1 MPEFSRQ
8 FSPQFMPA
16 ADDSAG
22 AAPLSFDRRVIQL
35 KRRLVRE
42 ATQAIG
48 MLEAA
53 LDALWRLDRD
63 AAKQVTHDDDTIDRE
78 EVAIEQECFNILAL
92 HHAFARDFRV
102 LTFILKANAD
112 IERVADHAASIAKV
126 TSKFRGDRP
135 PVWPTALRELGERVP
150 LMCHALMKAVLDEN
164 VEAAK
169 ALVKSDK
176 TIDSL
181 DKQLFDEAIDLMA
194 GETMTGEVSSRD
206 HLCNGMLIYRVGRE
220 LERVGDLM
228 TNVAVDVVYLATG
241 SIIRHAKRLTAPP
254 HGPTH
259 GNSPFD
265 SRG

>member
-1 MPEFSRQ
+1 MRHLGPLFE
-8 FSPQFMPA
+8 PQFAPGS
-16 ADDSAG
+16 ADGG
-22 AAPLSFDRRVIQL
+22 AAGPFSFDRRVIQL

-63 AAKQVTHDDDTIDRE
+63 AAKQVTRDDDTIDRE

-150 LMCHALMKAVLDEN
+150 LMCHELMRAVLDEN
-164 VEAAK
+164 VDAAR

-176 TIDSL
+176 IIDTL
-181 DKQLFDEAIDLMA
+181 DKQLFDEAIDLMTA
-194 GETMTGEVSSRD
+194 DSSDGDVGSRD
-206 HLCNGMLIYRVGRE
+206 QLCNGMLIYRVGRE

-228 TNVAVDVVYLATG
+228 TNVAEDVVYLATG
-241 SIIRHAKRLTAPP
+241 SIIRHSKRMTAPP
-254 HGPTH
+254 HWPTSGAGPGT
-259 GNSPFD
+259 
-265 SRG
+265 RG